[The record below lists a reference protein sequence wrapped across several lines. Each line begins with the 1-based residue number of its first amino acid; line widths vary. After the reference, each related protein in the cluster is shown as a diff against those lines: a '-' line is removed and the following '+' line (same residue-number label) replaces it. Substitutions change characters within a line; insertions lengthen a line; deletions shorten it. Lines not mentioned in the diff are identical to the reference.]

1 MAVTLRRGVAVRG
14 KLLGP
19 DGKPVARAIMLHRLH
34 VLEHHARISC
44 MNLVVS
50 PGVVLRRLEVSTEL
64 GWHVPAEAVDGV
76 FEVRGLDPENRCGA
90 AVELSGKQAGEVV
103 AVKLAPCG
111 QATARY
117 LDAKGQPLPG
127 LAAAPD
133 IVITPGAGRA
143 ALAGVG
149 KGELLADVGSL
160 TNLDRHNYS
169 DRVRT
174 DDQGRVTFPALIP
187 GATYRVNR
195 LEGDY
200 WVPHKEFTAESGK
213 TIDLGDVP
221 INTK

>member
-1 MAVTLRRGVAVRG
+1 
-14 KLLGP
+14 
-19 DGKPVARAIMLHRLH
+19 
-34 VLEHHARISC
+34 

-76 FEVRGLDPENRCGA
+76 FEVRGLDPEKSVPVYFLDPENVCGA
-90 AVELSGKQAGEVV
+90 AVEVSGKQAGEVV
-103 AVKLAPCG
+103 TVKLAPCG

-117 LDAKGQPLPG
+117 VNGKVQPLPG